1 MGKATLGLSEILD
14 KLKNEFEQIEKESD
28 GKSKY
33 GFDVKRLAVEIAF
46 VVTKKGKGGINL
58 AVVQAGGEY
67 SNQEVHKIKLELK
80 PYKIEEIED
89 EKTDYENW
97 KIRGGYDKP
106 RKSHFSLKRKAKKK
120 SKHRKRHTGI
130 SLRAKRRR

>member
-1 MGKATLGLSEILD
+1 MGKSILGISEILD

-67 SNQEVHKIKLELK
+67 SNQEVHKIKLGLK
-80 PYKIEEIED
+80 PYKIKEISSNYD
-89 EKTDYENW
+89 DDHTKWLIDN
-97 KIRGGYDKP
+97 GYDRP
-106 RKSHFSLKRKAKKK
+106 RKTRITLKKK
-120 SKHRKRHTGI
+120 ARRK
-130 SLRAKRRR
+130 SKRRK